1 MDFKAKLEAFKK
13 KKTTVKTNSNS
24 KKSFNQDNN
33 NNSKN
38 VKRAITNSSSSS
50 SSSSSSTK
58 QYKTIITTPPKR
70 ETNSSGKPLVDFL
83 ILGTQKSGT
92 MAAVKNMNKHPD
104 VFVLKE
110 CHYFDLYWDMGVNWY
125 RKQLFNTNNV
135 NYNKNKTI
143 IGEKTPELIYV
154 DDCALRIKQICPNAK
169 FLLFLRDPVKRAY
182 SNWNMQVPGGSG
194 VEELSFSE
202 AIDRELN
209 SLMGEKRVYGTALF
223 HYIQRGFY
231 LDQIERFLKVFPD
244 KSRLHIV
251 IAEHMRSKPKETY
264 DKIFEHIGAKPF
276 TFEAEDEHVGSYK
289 SSMSEKTKEKLI
301 KVFAPQNERLFKF
314 LGYRISEWLSLDDI
328 KKKE

>member
-13 KKTTVKTNSNS
+13 KKAATSSNSNS
-24 KKSFNQDNN
+24 NKSLNSSHQN

-38 VKRAITNSSSSS
+38 VKKASG
-50 SSSSSSTK
+50 SSSTSNSK
-58 QYKTIITTPPKR
+58 KPTTIITTPPKR
-70 ETNSSGKPLVDFL
+70 DINGNGKPLVDFL

-125 RKQLFNTNNV
+125 RKQLFNSNNV

-154 DDCALRIKQICPNAK
+154 DDCALRIKQICPNAN

-209 SLMGEKRVYGTALF
+209 TLMGEKRVYGTALF

-244 KSRLHIV
+244 KSKLHIV

-276 TFEAEDEHVGSYK
+276 TFEAEDEHIGSYK
-289 SSMSEKTKEKLI
+289 APMSEKTKEKLI

-314 LGYRISEWLSLDDI
+314 LGYRIPEWLSLDDI